1 MTSLLF
7 IGVLSGF
14 GFPLQT
20 CVNVKLRK
28 YIGSALFASFVSFG
42 VSLLFLLCLL
52 AIFEADIFPPLAQLS
67 HEPLWIWIG
76 GLCGVTVIVGNIM
89 LFPRLGSRETVIFP
103 ILGQI
108 LMGLAIDH
116 FGSFHAPEIPLTV
129 RRFIGAA
136 IVFLGCVAVSS
147 GKGTGQSEQSVSRLA
162 VGNLLPWRIMGVALG
177 TLTSLQ
183 TAVNSYMGSVIHSP
197 IKASVVSFVTGIIA
211 LSALSFWEYV
221 KKKRLSS
228 AGSHGGKVWWMWTG
242 GFFGAAMVLANVY
255 LGQMIGTGLTVIAVL
270 TGSMLGGVVV
280 DRFALLG
287 AAKKPIT
294 PGAVLGIAA
303 ILAGI
308 AIIRL

>member
-52 AIFEADIFPPLAQLS
+52 PIFEADIFLPLVQLF

-76 GLCGVTVIVGNIM
+76 GLCGVTVIVGNII

-129 RRFIGAA
+129 GRFIGAA
-136 IVFLGCVAVSS
+136 IVFLGCIAVSS
-147 GKGTGQSEQSVSRLA
+147 GKA
-162 VGNLLPWRIMGVALG
+162 AAF
-177 TLTSLQ
+177 TL
-183 TAVNSYMGSVIHSP
+183 V
-197 IKASVVSFVTGIIA
+197 
-211 LSALSFWEYV
+211 
-221 KKKRLSS
+221 
-228 AGSHGGKVWWMWTG
+228 
-242 GFFGAAMVLANVY
+242 
-255 LGQMIGTGLTVIAVL
+255 
-270 TGSMLGGVVV
+270 
-280 DRFALLG
+280 
-287 AAKKPIT
+287 
-294 PGAVLGIAA
+294 
-303 ILAGI
+303 
-308 AIIRL
+308 